1 MIKLKLA
8 YSFFFFYLGFLS
20 QPFTNHNT
28 AGQEGGHL
36 FNTSLLLTPVSQTL
50 RHYASDY
57 CREITS
63 VHRYKLHPNQ
73 EPLASERKSL
83 ATRLRTL
90 TLTPILSLEKK
101 VRFSAYLNA
110 FLLFKLSHFLK
121 ILNLFL
127 ISFYEN
133 KHFLRPLSSKTFV

>member
-1 MIKLKLA
+1 MLVKLDLNSPEQNYIFYYNPFLKCDKTKTRLL
-8 YSFFFFYLGFLS
+8 FFFFYLGFLS

-63 VHRYKLHPNQ
+63 VHRYKLDPNQ

-101 VRFSAYLNA
+101 VCFSAYLNA
-110 FLLFKLSHFLK
+110 YLS
-121 ILNLFL
+121 
-127 ISFYEN
+127 
-133 KHFLRPLSSKTFV
+133 